1 MFPALYVMGAISYI
15 LLIIFCVF
23 NHVFRLAREIFL
35 SPKPMSA
42 PGAYNLYIN
51 SHVHDSILQWAP
63 AVSKKCRESDTC
75 VHFLPWLTDG
85 ASWEAARATWLQKAS
100 RLCAEIKYTDR
111 LQITNSTCVC
121 AAPNVHV
128 ACAWWS
134 CWCWTSAVTSD
145 PHLFPI
151 PIPSGVKS
159 GLGSPMGPSSRAA
172 TWGIKCSCIVELL
185 YLADFLRHWC
195 SRLLHWSSQKAA
207 CVVFYALKRP
217 RAPRVCGFCFSGY
230 QRYIYTHSGFI
241 KWAERMGKID

>member
-1 MFPALYVMGAISYI
+1 MSWELFHIYYWSFFVCLITSSASHEKSFSHLNQWVPPGPIPIHKFTCTRFKPAMGSSGE
-15 LLIIFCVF
+15 
-23 NHVFRLAREIFL
+23 R
-35 SPKPMSA
+35 
-42 PGAYNLYIN
+42 
-51 SHVHDSILQWAP
+51 
-63 AVSKKCRESDTC
+63 KKCRESDTC